1 MTADQPDMSTRQ
13 MIGEYRQV
21 LRQDLGV
28 FTLQHALGAESFI
41 TPEQWE
47 SIRRWGELRRA
58 DIACAL
64 EMEHMESAGLS
75 FTDVSLASLAASMQD
90 AVASIQNI
98 LSPEVIDGPCGAA

>member
-1 MTADQPDMSTRQ
+1 MTDKQPDMSPRQ
-13 MIGEYRQV
+13 IIGESRQI
-21 LRQDLGV
+21 LRQYLGV
-28 FTLQHALGAESFI
+28 FTLQYALGAESFI

-64 EMEHMESAGLS
+64 EIEHMESAGLS
-75 FTDVSLASLAASMQD
+75 FTDKSLESLAANMQD

-98 LSPEVIDGPCGAA
+98 LPPEVIDGPSGAA